1 MHGLVNRSIQ
11 CFIRDTY
18 GAEIW
23 EEICRE
29 ADIGFNNFE
38 SLLMYDVSLTYAV
51 LAVAGKRIGRCRQ
64 GLLEDMGTYLISNPD
79 LDALRRLLRFG
90 GDNFEEFL
98 HSLDDLHDRVKLA
111 LPDLDIPVFEL
122 KERTAQTYSLSY
134 RWKNRGLGALVLG
147 ILRAMADD
155 YGALVLLEH
164 STMRDDL
171 GELDQISIS
180 LLDGAFAQGRGFDL
194 GAQV

>member
-18 GAEIW
+18 GVEIW

-29 ADIGFNNFE
+29 ADLGFNNFE
-38 SLLMYDVSLTYAV
+38 SLLMYDVSLTDAV
-51 LAVAGKRIGRCRQ
+51 LSVAGKLIGRCRE
-64 GLLEDMGTYLISNPD
+64 GLLEDMGTYLVSNPD

-90 GDNFEEFL
+90 GENFEEFL

-111 LPDLDIPVFEL
+111 LPDLDIPVLEL
-122 KERTAQTYSLSY
+122 KERTAHTYSLSY
-134 RWKNRGLGALVLG
+134 RWKNRGFGALVLG

-164 STMRDDL
+164 STMRDGL

>member
-1 MHGLVNRSIQ
+1 LHGLVNRSIQ

-18 GAEIW
+18 GADIW

-29 ADIGFNNFE
+29 ADIGFSNFE
-38 SLLMYDVSLTYAV
+38 SLLIYDVKLTNVV
-51 LAVAGKRIGRCRQ
+51 LAVACAHIGRDRQ
-64 GLLEDMGTYLISNPD
+64 GLLEDMGTYLVSNPD
-79 LDALRRLLRFG
+79 LDPLRRLLRFG
-90 GDNFEEFL
+90 GEDFAEFL
-98 HSLDDLHDRVKLA
+98 HSLDELHDRVKLA

-122 KERTAQTYSLSY
+122 RERTPQTYSLSY
-134 RWKNRGLGALVLG
+134 RWQHRGFGALVLG

-164 STMRDDL
+164 LTMRDDL
-171 GELDQISIS
+171 GELDQISVS
-180 LLDGAFAQGRGFDL
+180 LLDGAFAQGREFDL